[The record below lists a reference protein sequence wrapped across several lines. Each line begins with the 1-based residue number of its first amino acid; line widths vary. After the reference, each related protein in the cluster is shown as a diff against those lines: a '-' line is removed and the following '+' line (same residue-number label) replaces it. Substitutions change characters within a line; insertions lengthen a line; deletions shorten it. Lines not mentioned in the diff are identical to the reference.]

1 MKLRESCSR
10 RSLDKWIVGSL
21 LGIGM
26 LFGTAQTARA
36 QISEA
41 GSREFR
47 RIEQPIGIKVGVAAA
62 GAGLIGLEL
71 WWFLL
76 SKTKAQTA
84 QTANGIQSVDIT
96 VDGGYSPDQIVV
108 QAGQL
113 VQLNFFRKDPS
124 SCLEQIILPDF
135 NKAVDLP
142 LNQTATIEVV
152 PEKSG
157 DYTFHCGMNMFR
169 GTMTVEERA

>member
-1 MKLRESCSR
+1 MKLQLPKGSW
-10 RSLDKWIVGSL
+10 LLGSL
-21 LGIGM
+21 LSTGL
-26 LFGTAQTARA
+26 LFGITPTAQA
-36 QISEA
+36 QIAEPDTS
-41 GSREFR
+41 EFR
-47 RIEQPIGIKVGVAAA
+47 RIEQPLGLKAGIVAA

-76 SKTKAQTA
+76 SKNKAQTA
-84 QTANGIQSVDIT
+84 QVSEGVQSIDIT

-108 QAGQL
+108 QAGQP
-113 VQLNFFRKDPS
+113 VRLNFLRKDPS

-142 LNQTATIEVV
+142 LNQEAAIEVV
-152 PEKSG
+152 PPKAG

-169 GTMTVEERA
+169 GTLTAKEGS